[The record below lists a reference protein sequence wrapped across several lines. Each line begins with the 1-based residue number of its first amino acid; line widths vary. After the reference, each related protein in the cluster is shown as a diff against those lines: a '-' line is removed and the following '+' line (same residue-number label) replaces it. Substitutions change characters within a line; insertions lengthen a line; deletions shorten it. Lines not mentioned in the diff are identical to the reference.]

1 MLDKPRHLWRNTT
14 LMRRCS
20 CEKNGY
26 TRGSNA
32 TVRPKKSGLSQ
43 LQLATEL
50 EVQVRQYQRLEYGE
64 QPFFSVNIKL
74 GLKICRILQ
83 IDPYDLVLGDS
94 NANRPAQ
101 LQSRP
106 SGKKKRN
113 FDFWNGRGV
122 YSDPTANQA
131 LYNVSIEWTRMRRLA
146 VRLRL
151 KGEQPDP
158 LLFTGIFRRLITDP
172 LEELMDR

>member
-1 MLDKPRHLWRNTT
+1 MKRTDTREAQMLRSAR
-14 LMRRCS
+14 
-20 CEKNGY
+20 
-26 TRGSNA
+26 
-32 TVRPKKSGLSQ
+32 KKSGLSQ

-50 EVQVRQYQRLEYGE
+50 DVQVRQYQRLEYGE
-64 QPFFSVNIKL
+64 QPFSSVNIKL

-94 NANRPAQ
+94 NANRPIQ

-106 SGKKKRN
+106 PGKKKR
-113 FDFWNGRGV
+113 DQDSWNGRGV

-131 LYNVSIEWTRMRRLA
+131 LYNVSAEWTRMRRLA

-158 LLFTGIFRRLITDP
+158 MLFIGIFRRLITDP
-172 LEELMDR
+172 LEELTDT